1 MATARD
7 SGARGDKGRRIG
19 PELTTYRQKRDPERT
34 PEPFGGRPPAGGRLF
49 VVQKHAARRLHY
61 DLRLEMDGVLK
72 SWAVPKGPSGHAEE
86 KRLAVHVEDHPIEYG
101 DFEGVIPPGNYGA
114 GSVIVWDR
122 GWYRSAKPEDPLA
135 QLARGKLEVEIFGHK
150 MRGRW
155 TLARMSGK
163 DKEWLLLKKADGG
176 AVPADAAEL
185 TERYPQSVLSGLT
198 VEEMANASGRLAAIR
213 ARLDALGAPR
223 GEVIAG
229 RQPFTLAT
237 LAERPFSDPA
247 WLFEIKYD
255 GVRVLASRR
264 GDRVE
269 LYGRSGQDTTSRYPE
284 VARALRAL
292 PIDSF
297 VIDGEIVAL
306 DDAGRPSFQRL
317 QPRMALTDPREIER
331 AGAQRPAIG
340 VFFDCL
346 MLDDRDLRKLPLV
359 DRKECLRLLVPAL
372 GAVRY
377 GDHVAE
383 AGEAFFELASE
394 QRLEGIVAKRAR
406 SLYSGARTRDW
417 IKIKCQRRQEF
428 VIGGY
433 TDPQGSRGHF
443 GALHLGVYGGPTEA
457 PRLVY
462 VSKVGTGFDDAGLKA
477 ILDKL
482 RPLAR
487 ATPPFDAGTPPTGR
501 GHHWVEP
508 RLVAEVRFTDW
519 TDDGGLRHPTFI
531 GLRDDK
537 KPTECRRE
545 EPEAM
550 PEAELAGDPERL
562 SAPEPLPA
570 DRAARPTRIGR
581 RNQAGVGE
589 LGGGAASAPPQS
601 EQAAPVAP
609 APARLQPTNV
619 KKIFWP
625 GETPLTKGDLI
636 AYYER
641 VAPLMLPYLK
651 DRPLVLTRFPD
662 GINGKSFYQK
672 DAPDFA
678 PAWVRT
684 ERIYSR
690 DTERDIAYLVVD
702 DVEMLRY
709 VANSGAIP
717 IHLWGSRVLSLERPD
732 WLVLD
737 LDPKGAPFTD
747 VVRVALAL
755 RRILERLE
763 LPSYVKT
770 SGATGLHILLPL
782 GAHYTYEQCRTFAR
796 LLAVMGVEAE
806 PDISTVA
813 RPLRARG
820 GKVYIDFGQ
829 NGHGQT
835 IVAPYS
841 LRPLPGAPA
850 SCPLAWREV
859 TPRLD
864 PARFTL
870 KTLPARFDKMADP
883 LTPVLGDGIDMPA
896 ALERIEALH
905 KKPSPLR
912 GEGRVRGAESRG
924 GVSGPAAPGAGGR
937 TRGRSRPPRA

>member
-72 SWAVPKGPSGHAEE
+72 SWAVPKGPSARAEE

-163 DKEWLLLKKADGG
+163 DKEWLLLKKADGA

-229 RQPFTLAT
+229 RQSFTLAT

-284 VARALRAL
+284 VVRALRAL

-331 AGAQRPAIG
+331 AAAQRPAIG

-359 DRKECLRLLVPAL
+359 DRKECLRLLVPSL

-383 AGEAFFELASE
+383 EGEAFFELASE
-394 QRLEGIVAKRAR
+394 QRLEGIVAKKAR
-406 SLYSGARTRDW
+406 SLYSGSRTRDW

-443 GALHLGVYGGPTEA
+443 GALHLGVYDGPASA

-462 VSKVGTGFDDAGLKA
+462 VSKVGTGFDAAKLKA

-487 ATPPFDAGTPPTGR
+487 PTPPFDAGTLPSGR

-519 TDDGGLRHPTFI
+519 TEDGGLRHPTFI

-537 KPTECRRE
+537 KPLECRRE
-545 EPEAM
+545 EVLEEPPLTLPSPQRGEGEEEGVS
-550 PEAELAGDPERL
+550 PSPPRGGEGRVRGHEEEEPRL
-562 SAPEPLPA
+562 K
-570 DRAARPTRIGR
+570 
-581 RNQAGVGE
+581 
-589 LGGGAASAPPQS
+589 
-601 EQAAPVAP
+601 
-609 APARLQPTNV
+609 PTNI

-625 GETPLTKGDLI
+625 AEGYTKGDLI

-641 VAPLMLPYLK
+641 VAPLMLPYLR

-662 GINGKSFYQK
+662 GITGKSFYQK

-717 IHLWGSRVLSLERPD
+717 IHLWASRVLSLEQPD

-782 GAHYTYEQCRTFAR
+782 GARYTYEQCRTFAR

-883 LTPVLGDGIDMPA
+883 LTPVLGDGIDMAA

-905 KKPSPLR
+905 KKLSPLR
-912 GEGRVRGAESRG
+912 GEGRVRGG
-924 GVSGPAAPGAGGR
+924 GAKGAAVSGRGSPGAGGR
-937 TRGRSRPPRA
+937 TRGRPRPPRA

>member
-7 SGARGDKGRRIG
+7 GGARGAKGRGIG
-19 PELTTYRQKRDPERT
+19 PELTTYRGKRDPERT
-34 PEPFGGRPPAGGRLF
+34 PEPFGGRPNAGGRLF

-72 SWAVPKGPSGHAEE
+72 SWAVPKGPSAHAEE
-86 KRLAVHVEDHPIEYG
+86 KRLAVQVEDHPVEYG

-122 GWYRSAKPEDPLA
+122 GWYRSVKPEDPLD

-163 DKEWLLLKKADGG
+163 TKDWLLLKKADGA
-176 AVPADAAEL
+176 AVPPGAADL
-185 TERYPQSVLSGLT
+185 PDRYPQSVISGLT
-198 VEEMANASGRLAAIR
+198 VEEMADRGGHLGALR

-223 GEVIAG
+223 GEVIA
-229 RQPFTLAT
+229 RTQPFTLAT
-237 LAERPFSDPA
+237 LVERPFSDPA
-247 WLFEIKYD
+247 WFYEIKYD

-292 PIDSF
+292 PVDSF

-317 QPRMALTDPREIER
+317 QSRMGLTDPREIER
-331 AGAQRPAIG
+331 MAARRPVIG

-346 MLDDRDLRKLPLV
+346 MLGDRDLRRLPLV
-359 DRKECLRLLVPAL
+359 DRKECLRLLVPPL
-372 GAVRY
+372 GTVRY

-406 SLYSGARTRDW
+406 SLYTGTRTRDW

-443 GALHLGVYGGPTEA
+443 GALHLGLYDGPVAA

-462 VSKVGTGFDDAGLKA
+462 VSKVGTGFDQAGLKA
-477 ILDKL
+477 IWEKL

-487 ATPPFDAGTPPTGR
+487 ATPPFDAGAVPTGR

-508 RLVAEVRFTDW
+508 RLVCEVRFTEW
-519 TDDGGLRHPTFI
+519 TEDGGLRHPTFM

-537 KPTECRRE
+537 KPQDCRRE
-545 EPEAM
+545 EPDGE
-550 PEAELAGDPERL
+550 PEG
-562 SAPEPLPA
+562 SAAPKPVPA
-570 DRAARPTRIGR
+570 DRATRSTQRGQR
-581 RNQAGVGE
+581 KRAGVGG

-601 EQAAPVAP
+601 EQEAPVAP

-619 KKIFWP
+619 NKIFWP
-625 GETPLTKGDLI
+625 AEGLTKGDLI

-641 VAPLMLPYLK
+641 VAPLMLPYLR

-662 GINGKSFYQK
+662 GIAGKSFYQK
-672 DAPDFA
+672 DAPEFA
-678 PAWVRT
+678 PTWVRT

-709 VANSGAIP
+709 VANSAAIP
-717 IHLWGSRVLSLERPD
+717 IHLWASRIPSLERPD

-747 VVRVALAL
+747 VIRVALAL
-755 RRILERLE
+755 RLILDRLE

-782 GAHYTYEQCRTFAR
+782 GARYTYEQCRTFAR
-796 LLAVMGVEAE
+796 LLAVLGVEAE

-829 NGHGQT
+829 NGYGQT

-850 SCPLAWREV
+850 SCPLEWREV

-870 KTLPARFDKMADP
+870 KTLPARFDKRDDP
-883 LTPVLGDGIDMPA
+883 LRPVLGDGIDIAA
-896 ALERIEALH
+896 ALERI
-905 KKPSPLR
+905 
-912 GEGRVRGAESRG
+912 GEVRG
-924 GVSGPAAPGAGGR
+924 GVSAARAPGAGGR
-937 TRGRSRPPRA
+937 TRDRSRPPRA

>member
-1 MATARD
+1 MVPD
-7 SGARGDKGRRIG
+7 SLGGERPPPLEAYRR
-19 PELTTYRQKRDPERT
+19 KRDPDRT
-34 PEPFGGRPPAGGRLF
+34 PEPFGGRPPEGGRLF

-72 SWAVPKGPSGHAEE
+72 SWAVPKGPSVHAEE

-101 DFEGVIPPGNYGA
+101 DFEGVIPSGNYGA

-122 GWYRSAKPEDPLA
+122 GWYRSAKPQDPLE

-163 DKEWLLLKKADGG
+163 ERDWLLLKKADG
-176 AVPADAAEL
+176 AAAPAEALEL
-185 TERYPQSVLSGLT
+185 TERYPQSVISGLT
-198 VEEMANASGRLAAIR
+198 VEEMADAPGRLAAAR
-213 ARLDALGAPR
+213 ARLDALRAPR
-223 GEVIAG
+223 GEVNA
-229 RQPFTLAT
+229 RAQPFTLAT
-237 LAERPFSDPA
+237 IGERPFSDPA
-247 WLFEIKYD
+247 WVYEIKYD
-255 GVRVLASRR
+255 GVRVLAARDR
-264 GDRVE
+264 DRVT

-284 VARALRAL
+284 VVRALLAL
-292 PIDSF
+292 PFERF

-317 QPRMALTDPREIER
+317 QPRMALTDPREI
-331 AGAQRPAIG
+331 ALVAAQRPAVG

-346 MLDDRDLRKLPLV
+346 MLDDRDLRRLPLV
-359 DRKECLRLLVPAL
+359 DRKECLRLLVPPL
-372 GAVRY
+372 GPARY
-377 GDHVAE
+377 GDHIT
-383 AGEAFFELASE
+383 GEGRAFFEAASE
-394 QRLEGIVAKRAR
+394 QRLEGIVAKKAKSVYTGR
-406 SLYSGARTRDW
+406 RTEDW

-443 GALHLGVYGGPTEA
+443 GALHLGVYDGPPES

-462 VSKVGTGFDDAGLKA
+462 VSKVGTGFDEATLRA
-477 ILDKL
+477 IMARL

-487 ATPPFDAGTPPTGR
+487 ETPPFEAGAIPTGR
-501 GHHWVEP
+501 AHHWVEP
-508 RLVAEVRFTDW
+508 RLVCEVRFGDW
-519 TDDGGLRHPTFI
+519 TEDGGIRHPIFV

-537 KPTECRRE
+537 KPRDCRRE
-545 EPEAM
+545 GSGQPEALPR
-550 PEAELAGDPERL
+550 PELPDL
-562 SAPEPLPA
+562 LSSAPASSGEP
-570 DRAARPTRIGR
+570 GR
-581 RNQAGVGE
+581 
-589 LGGGAASAPPQS
+589 
-601 EQAAPVAP
+601 
-609 APARLQPTNV
+609 RLQPTNV
-619 KKIFWP
+619 KKVFWP
-625 GETPLTKGDLI
+625 AEGYTKGDLI
-636 AYYER
+636 AYHER

-651 DRPLVLTRFPD
+651 DRPLVLTRYPD

-690 DTERDIAYLVVD
+690 DTERDIRYLVVD
-702 DVEMLRY
+702 DLEMLRY

-717 IHLWGSRVLSLERPD
+717 VHVWASRVRSLERPD

-747 VVRVALAL
+747 VVKVALAL
-755 RRILERLE
+755 RRILDDLA

-782 GAHYTYEQCRTFAR
+782 GARYTYEQTRNFAR
-796 LLAVMGVEAE
+796 LLAVLGVEAE
-806 PDISTVA
+806 PEISTVA
-813 RPLRARG
+813 RPLRSRG

-850 SCPLAWREV
+850 SCPLDWREV
-859 TPRLD
+859 TPGLD
-864 PARFTL
+864 PARFNL
-870 KTLPARFDKMADP
+870 RTLPGRFDEMADP
-883 LTPVLGDGIDMPA
+883 LTPVLGAGIDMATAIERIQAHLRATDSRSPA
-896 ALERIEALH
+896 A
-905 KKPSPLR
+905 
-912 GEGRVRGAESRG
+912 GAR
-924 GVSGPAAPGAGGR
+924 A
-937 TRGRSRPPRA
+937 RGRPRPPRA